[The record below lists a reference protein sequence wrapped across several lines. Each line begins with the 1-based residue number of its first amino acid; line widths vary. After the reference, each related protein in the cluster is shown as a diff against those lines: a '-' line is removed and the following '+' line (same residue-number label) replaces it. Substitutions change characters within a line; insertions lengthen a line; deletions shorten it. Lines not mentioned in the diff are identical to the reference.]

1 MASFLKAVRKS
12 PANLFG
18 RSKHKKLP
26 EEWGDGVRQTV
37 FDGITFYIKY
47 LGSMLV
53 EDATGEASTAEAIK
67 TIINMAKCSGK
78 KLQRVAMTI
87 SPKGI
92 QTVDLSSGESHLDVS
107 VYRISFCSADSS
119 YERVVSFI
127 ATNKNETLECHA
139 FLCTKR
145 KIAEAVAL
153 TISQSFNI
161 AFDLWERAK
170 EERSNHS
177 MSSQEHISSS
187 DSKSEDF
194 TSGYKSNSSSELE
207 NHTTLIDFTTE
218 ESASTTVRKLGF
230 DGDVDLDDSFSR
242 LAESRTHPMFST
254 NFKPEEIIK
263 LTNFVQ
269 NAEKSSEKECFLNDH
284 SDELLSL

>member
-26 EEWGDGVRQTV
+26 EEWGDGIRQTV

-67 TIINMAKCSGK
+67 TIINMVCSK
-78 KLQRVAMTI
+78 TTL
-87 SPKGI
+87 
-92 QTVDLSSGESHLDVS
+92 
-107 VYRISFCSADSS
+107 ISFCSADSS

-139 FLCTKR
+139 FLCSKR

-161 AFDLWERAK
+161 AFDLWERAR

-177 MSSQEHISSS
+177 TSSEEHISST

-207 NHTTLIDFTTE
+207 NHMTLIDFTTE

-254 NFKPEEIIK
+254 NFKPEEIAK

-269 NAEKSSEKECFLNDH
+269 SAEKSSEKDQFLNDH
-284 SDELLSL
+284 SDELLTL